1 MSNRITTPRK
11 FNTII
16 FCMYQATSD
25 DLIFWCWFDVLI
37 LSMNYHFNM
46 TQISLFFSVSFWINL
61 ILKLPF
67 RSVARRIG
75 AGRSVLLSALMFLA
89 AAVILTFGSTL
100 FTAIVG
106 QSIYLGA
113 MSFQEMATVVAKNAA
128 RRYPDQVDYMG
139 MMSVSGIIYSVISL
153 IASLSMSSLYDINV
167 NLPMYICIGFCIS
180 SCILASLVSSY
191 DHEDKISDER
201 THQEVLPGVRIRTFD
216 KTTLSCLFLSVV
228 FMVIF
233 TVSGEN
239 LKILLDNDLSGA
251 VDNSK
256 KVFLFSMILM
266 VSRLIKII
274 SNLIL
279 YICRRKHIGQ
289 ESFFH
294 IVAFGVVM
302 IAILGYTSRWVG
314 GYSAIILAAAAF
326 FLRILVYDPFRF
338 SIYDFMLK
346 RLSDEKM
353 ITIMFVHSIGIDF
366 FTALFQS
373 LSTLLLRFHGM
384 QGVLLMLL
392 VVSIVFFAGF
402 LIFNGNLIRINGT
415 RRYLKWPLAELE
427 TEDSMT
433 VAAAALMLHY
443 GIVSDTSFD
452 PKKLG
457 SSISSVRDINRA
469 NRNIRFEGL
478 YDYDEDKLKEL
489 FCSGHPCAV
498 RAAADEGDPEKWLPV
513 VYLDDDGGLVW
524 NPYSENRF
532 LAQMHTITE
541 ICSFTVS

>member
-1 MSNRITTPRK
+1 
-11 FNTII
+11 
-16 FCMYQATSD
+16 MYQATSD

-314 GYSAIILAAAAF
+314 GYSAIFLAAAAF
-326 FLRILVYDPFRF
+326 FIRILVYDPFRF

-373 LSTLLLRFHGM
+373 FSTLLLRFHGM